1 MKISDLAPGDW
12 FRLSEGWFKR
22 HDLDESYMRPILVRT
37 TVRFD
42 LHFLNDEPTAV
53 CLISGELWFLRPDT
67 EVEKLEKSADFV

>member
-12 FRLSEGWFKR
+12 FRLSEEWFER
-22 HDLDESYMRPILVRT
+22 NDLDESYMRPILVRT

-42 LHFLNDEPTAV
+42 VRLLNAEPTAV

-67 EVEKLEKSADFV
+67 KVEKVEKSADFV